1 VVESTADGETI
12 LRGLPLSGGVALA
25 RACLFNERRHN
36 NLSVYRVEGKDA
48 EAEIARLEQSL
59 DAVVKR
65 LETLREDVA
74 REVGSAEAEI
84 FVAQQMIVMDPSLRE
99 QIHEAIRSRGL
110 NAEPIVAEV
119 LDSYEDRISRVDDE
133 YIKERATDIGEV
145 KRRILDVL
153 RNLNPTLECQGEDHC
168 QRGKERVVVA
178 RELTPTL
185 TIDLET
191 GETRAFVTERGGPG
205 SHAAILARALG
216 IPAVSGIR
224 EAHSR
229 ILCGTELLVNGDTGE
244 VIVWPTRKRVAALA
258 PFDASLRMPQLVD
271 PVDGLQ
277 VMASISSCSDVE
289 QASRLQA
296 EGIGLYR
303 TEFESLAERRILS
316 EEEQSDRYAS
326 VIQAMGGAPV
336 YIRLLDLGGDKAA
349 PFLGLEQEENPHLG
363 LRGARLLAA
372 RPELLQD
379 QARAIA
385 RASAHGPVHVMY
397 PMIVDLEQFL
407 ALRETF
413 REAVRGIEGGELK
426 HGVMFEVPSAC
437 LQAREILEHAEFGSI
452 GSNDL
457 TQYLFAI
464 DRDNEL
470 VASDYSGDRPAFWS
484 LVDSM
489 VQAAEETGRPLS
501 VCGEMASEPRT
512 LVKLLEHGITSVS
525 VSSRLIPGVRLEA
538 RKHFS

>member
-1 VVESTADGETI
+1 VAERRAEGETL
-12 LRGLPLSGGVALA
+12 LRGLPLSGGIALG

-36 NLSVYRVEGKDA
+36 NLSLYRVEGEDA
-48 EAEIARLEQSL
+48 EVEVARLEQAL
-59 DAVVKR
+59 EVVVKR
-65 LETLREDVA
+65 LDTLRDDVA

-84 FVAQQMIVMDPSLRE
+84 FAAQQMIVMDPSLRE
-99 QIHEAIRSRGL
+99 QIHEAIRSRGI

-119 LDSYEDRISRVDDE
+119 LDSFEDRISRVDDE

-191 GETRAFVTERGGPG
+191 EQTRAFVTERGGPG

-224 EAHSR
+224 EVHSR

-244 VIVWPTRKRVAALA
+244 VIVWPARQTLAELA
-258 PFDASLRMPQLVD
+258 PVDAVRPVPQPVD

-277 VMASISSCSDVE
+277 VMASISSSSDVA
-289 QASRLQA
+289 QALRMKA

-303 TEFESLAERRILS
+303 TEFESLTARRVLS
-316 EEEQSDRYAS
+316 EEEQSERYAS
-326 VIQAMGGAPV
+326 VIEAMGGAQV
-336 YIRLLDLGGDKAA
+336 YLRLLDLGGDKAA
-349 PFLGLEQEENPHLG
+349 PFLGLEREENPHLG

-372 RPELLQD
+372 RPELLRD

-407 ALRETF
+407 ALREAF
-413 REAVRGIEGGELK
+413 REAVRGIHCGEIK

-457 TQYLFAI
+457 IQYLFAI

-489 VQAAEETGRPLS
+489 VRAAEETGRPLS

-512 LVKLLEHGITSVS
+512 LVKLVEHGISSVS

>member
-1 VVESTADGETI
+1 VADTRAEGETL
-12 LRGLPLSGGVALA
+12 LRGVPLSGGIALA
-25 RACLFNERRHN
+25 RACLFDEQRHN
-36 NLSVYRVEGKDA
+36 QLSVYRIEGQAA
-48 EAEIARLEQSL
+48 EAEVARLTRAMDVVADRL
-59 DAVVKR
+59 DG
-65 LETLREDVA
+65 LREQVA
-74 REVGSAEAEI
+74 REVGAAEAEI
-84 FVAQQMIVMDPSLRE
+84 FVAQRMIVTDSSLRE
-99 QIHEAIRSRGL
+99 DVYEAIRSRGL
-110 NAEPIVAEV
+110 NAEPMVAQV

-153 RNLNPTLECQGEDHC
+153 RNLTPSLECQGEEHC
-168 QRGKERVVVA
+168 QRGRERVVVA

-191 GETRAFVTERGGPG
+191 EHTRGFVTERGGPG

-224 EAHSR
+224 GVHDR
-229 ILCGTELLVNGDTGE
+229 ILCGTELLIDGDTGE
-244 VIVWPTRKRVAALA
+244 VVVWPSPERIAALA
-258 PFDASLRMPQLVD
+258 PLDGSL
-271 PVDGLQ
+271 PVPRPVGPIDGLE
-277 VMASISSCSDVE
+277 VMASISSCFDVV
-289 QASRLQA
+289 QASRMMA

-316 EEEQSDRYAS
+316 EGEQSDRYAS
-326 VIQAMGGAPV
+326 VVKAMRGAPV
-336 YIRLLDLGGDKAA
+336 TIRLLDLGGDKAA
-349 PFLGLEQEENPHLG
+349 PFLGLEKEENPHLG
-363 LRGARLLAA
+363 LRGARLLTA
-372 RPELLQD
+372 RPELLGV

-385 RASAHGPVHVMY
+385 RASLHGPVHVMY

-407 ALRETF
+407 ELREAF
-413 REAVRGIEGGELK
+413 RGAVVGIEYGEIR

-457 TQYLFAI
+457 VQFLFAI
-464 DRDNEL
+464 DRDNER
-470 VASDYSGDRPAFWS
+470 VASDYSGDRPAFWL
-484 LVDSM
+484 LVDIM
-489 VQAAEETGRPLS
+489 VRAAKETGRPLS

-525 VSSRLIPGVRLEA
+525 VSSRLIPGVRMEA
-538 RKHFS
+538 RKHLS